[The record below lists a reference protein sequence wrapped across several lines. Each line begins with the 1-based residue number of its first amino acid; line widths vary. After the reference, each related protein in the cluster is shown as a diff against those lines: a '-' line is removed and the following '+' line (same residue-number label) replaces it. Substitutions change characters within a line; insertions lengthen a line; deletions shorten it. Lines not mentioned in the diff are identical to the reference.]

1 MFSRSILVGTSLEP
15 ESQGIQDSLIII
27 FSSAGFLLKH
37 LAEGFLQQQDGP
49 LCENKQAF
57 LSQNSGT

>member
-1 MFSRSILVGTSLEP
+1 MVVFMRLLVFFVTFSRSILVGTSLEP

-37 LAEGFLQQQDGP
+37 LAEGFL
-49 LCENKQAF
+49 
-57 LSQNSGT
+57 